1 MNILVTGG
9 TGFIGRKVCRAL
21 VSSGHQVI
29 VFSRNPE
36 KVAKLIGHAC
46 LGVGDIAPENFKEP
60 VDAIINLAG
69 EPIADSRWTE
79 ARKAKLRDSRIG
91 TTQKIVEL
99 CAALNPP
106 PKVLISASAVGY
118 YGDQGD
124 NEVTESTSPHKE
136 FTHLLCLDWEQ
147 KAMEAQQF
155 GVRVVVARFGLVVGK
170 GGFLKKMLTPF
181 KLGVGG
187 KLGDGKQWMPWIHVQ
202 DLVHILLYF
211 MEHDTCEGAY
221 NAVSPSPVTNEEF
234 TRILGEVV
242 GRPTLFSVPKIV
254 LESTLGEMA
263 RLLLTG
269 QKALPYRLMENEAF
283 VFNYDKLEDALRDV
297 V

>member
-1 MNILVTGG
+1 MKILVTGG

-21 VSSGHQVI
+21 VASGHQVI
-29 VFSRNPE
+29 VFSRNPG
-36 KVAKLIGHAC
+36 KVAKLIGHSC
-46 LGVGDIAPENFKEP
+46 RGIGDIAPETFKES
-60 VDAIINLAG
+60 VDAIFNLAG
-69 EPIADSRWTE
+69 EPIADSRWTD
-79 ARKAKLRDSRIG
+79 ARKAKLRDSRIA

-124 NEVTESTSPHKE
+124 NKVIESTPPHEE
-136 FTHLLCLDWEQ
+136 FTHLLCQDWEQ
-147 KAMEAQQF
+147 QAMEAREL
-155 GVRVVVARFGLVVGK
+155 GVRVAVARIGLVVGK

-187 KLGDGKQWMPWIHVQ
+187 KLGNGKQWMPWIHVQ
-202 DLVHILLYF
+202 DLVNILLYL
-211 MEHDTCEGAY
+211 MEHDTCEGVY

-234 TRILGEVV
+234 TRTLGEIV
-242 GRPTLFSVPKIV
+242 GRPTVFTVPKIV

-269 QKALPYRLMENEAF
+269 QRAFPDRLMEQEAF